1 MKGRS
6 GPLALLVL
14 VLDAAALTVSPTIA
28 PLYRCSRVSLPVSM
42 GGSIPDDEKAPPA
55 AVPEP
60 VGLDVEAAMAEAEAL
75 EAAVAAAEA
84 KLAAAQARAAVTA
97 ARARAAASAAKAKAK
112 AKARPVPDQPLV
124 IVPDQPLVAVP
135 DQPLVAVPDGVEE
148 GALATTGGGVP
159 ELQWLDAAAERA
171 VADGTRTVGECIG
184 TGDVLVSLGGVAS
197 DAELEELLQAGLAAC
212 DVQRQRTGR
221 EPPPGGKDRF
231 SVSDPLAFDS
241 DVVLACE
248 ELLLRVLD
256 RVDEQLSSVY
266 DALFAP
272 SEGWL
277 ERQPLTAAGQPP
289 TVSPPEHLQDACPS
303 LRDLYMAGELE
314 WSEGEPAINV
324 YTSGGF
330 PTPAL
335 PPTLTPAPAP
345 APTPT
350 LARRRLR
357 RPQGPHGT
365 HLHPAAHVPHARLLG
380 GRHGL
385 LERRGRGGRR
395 RPRGGRHARRQ
406 QGQRQ
411 ARRAAHGHLAP
422 AARHGHPL
430 RGRRDPCGDARRGG
444 HARRARGELQHA
456 HRRLERRARQRAARL
471 LGLERAARVLFLR
484 RLHMRNAPAGTK
496 YVL

>member
-1 MKGRS
+1 MSGKRAAMGRT

-14 VLDAAALTVSPTIA
+14 VLDAAALSVSPTIA
-28 PLYRCSRVSLPVSM
+28 PLYRCPRVPLPVSM
-42 GGSIPDDEKAPPA
+42 GGSIPDDEKPPPA

-97 ARARAAASAAKAKAK
+97 ARARAAAAAAKAKAS
-112 AKARPVPDQPLV
+112 VPEQPLV
-124 IVPDQPLVAVP
+124 TVPDQPLVAVP
-135 DQPLVAVPDGVEE
+135 DQPLVAVPDGGEE
-148 GALATTGGGVP
+148 GALATTGVP

-171 VADGTRTVGECIG
+171 VAEGTRTVGECIG

-197 DAELEELLQAGLAAC
+197 DAELEELYHAGLAAC
-212 DVQRQRTGR
+212 DAQRQRTGR

-289 TVSPPEHLQDACPS
+289 TVPPPEHLQDACPS

-324 YTSGGF
+324 YTAGGF

-335 PPTLTPAPAP
+335 PQP
-345 APTPT
+345 
-350 LARRRLR
+350 
-357 RPQGPHGT
+357 
-365 HLHPAAHVPHARLLG
+365 
-380 GRHGL
+380 
-385 LERRGRGGRR
+385 
-395 RPRGGRHARRQ
+395 
-406 QGQRQ
+406 
-411 ARRAAHGHLAP
+411 
-422 AARHGHPL
+422 
-430 RGRRDPCGDARRGG
+430 
-444 HARRARGELQHA
+444 
-456 HRRLERRARQRAARL
+456 
-471 LGLERAARVLFLR
+471 
-484 RLHMRNAPAGTK
+484 
-496 YVL
+496 

>member
-1 MKGRS
+1 
-6 GPLALLVL
+6 
-14 VLDAAALTVSPTIA
+14 
-28 PLYRCSRVSLPVSM
+28 
-42 GGSIPDDEKAPPA
+42 
-55 AVPEP
+55 
-60 VGLDVEAAMAEAEAL
+60 MAEAEAL

-97 ARARAAASAAKAKAK
+97 ARARAAAAAAKAKAS
-112 AKARPVPDQPLV
+112 VPEQPLV
-124 IVPDQPLVAVP
+124 TVP
-135 DQPLVAVPDGVEE
+135 DQPLVAVPDGGEE
-148 GALATTGGGVP
+148 GALATTGVP

-171 VADGTRTVGECIG
+171 VAEGTRTVGECIG

-197 DAELEELLQAGLAAC
+197 DAELEELYHAGLAAC
-212 DVQRQRTGR
+212 DAQRQRTGR

-289 TVSPPEHLQDACPS
+289 TVPPPEHLQDACPS

-324 YTSGGF
+324 YTAGGF

-335 PPTLTPAPAP
+335 PQP
-345 APTPT
+345 
-350 LARRRLR
+350 
-357 RPQGPHGT
+357 
-365 HLHPAAHVPHARLLG
+365 
-380 GRHGL
+380 
-385 LERRGRGGRR
+385 
-395 RPRGGRHARRQ
+395 
-406 QGQRQ
+406 
-411 ARRAAHGHLAP
+411 
-422 AARHGHPL
+422 
-430 RGRRDPCGDARRGG
+430 
-444 HARRARGELQHA
+444 
-456 HRRLERRARQRAARL
+456 
-471 LGLERAARVLFLR
+471 
-484 RLHMRNAPAGTK
+484 
-496 YVL
+496 